1 MLIAER
7 RVNQGGEPGQNDD
20 GLPRVDIEIPDD
32 ARELYRDVQAY
43 HRELRALRRSQRSQR
58 LVAPLRRTGIL
69 LPLAA
74 GCLILALIS
83 GMVLTVFSADP
94 YFSGFGSPARPDTGV
109 HKARPGTA
117 PGSAASAANVSASP
131 SSAGSTSAAPAQTT
145 ADRLPGTTIRVAG
158 KPLALRTLTST
169 ALAIVPANCGCDAAV
184 QQLVAQARQ
193 ARVTVYLVG
202 PRGNRV
208 ELARLAA
215 LSGPNTML
223 ATDDR
228 NVLSS
233 AYQPAGL
240 TVLLVD
246 AQGSVRVRSGLRPG
260 LNLVSQLQSLRSA
273 G

>member
-1 MLIAER
+1 
-7 RVNQGGEPGQNDD
+7 VNQGGEPGQNDD

-43 HRELRALRRSQRSQR
+43 HRELRALRRNQRSRR
-58 LVAPLRRTGIL
+58 LGAPLRRTGVI

-74 GCLILALIS
+74 GCLILALVS

-94 YFSGFGSPARPDTGV
+94 YFSGFGGQARSSAGQHKSRPGAGSGSPAA
-109 HKARPGTA
+109 K
-117 PGSAASAANVSASP
+117 VSASSP
-131 SSAGSTSAAPAQTT
+131 SSARPTSAAPAQTT
-145 ADRLPGTTIRVAG
+145 ADRLPGTTISVAG
-158 KPLALRTLTST
+158 RPLALGKLTST
-169 ALAIVPANCGCDAAV
+169 ALAIVPADCGCTAAV
-184 QQLVAQARQ
+184 RQLLAQASQ
-193 ARVTVYLVG
+193 ARVAVYLVG

-215 LSGPNTML
+215 LAGPSAML
-223 ATDDR
+223 ATDAR

-246 AQGSVRVRSGLRPG
+246 AHGSVMVAYRLLPG
-260 LNLVSQLQSLRSA
+260 LNLESRLRGLRPA